1 MKKLFSILL
10 IFSFGLAT
18 TISAN
23 AKVLDLIEQDNPI
36 LRKVAINVT
45 SFDEQLETLKK
56 DMTDTLIKNNGVGIA
71 APQVG
76 KNMRIF
82 LIEYNNKITEY
93 INPTIII
100 KEGEQN
106 SVEGCLSLPGIW
118 GIVKR
123 PQYIKGKAF
132 NLSGKEFEFEA
143 NGDEACFICH
153 EYDHLDGK
161 LFTDFAIKTFTEK
174 QIMHT
179 CATFI
184 IGAITTLLIPTLYL
198 VFHYL
203 LV

>member
-1 MKKLFSILL
+1 MKKLFSIFL
-10 IFSFGLAT
+10 IFSFLLT
-18 TISAN
+18 TFSVN
-23 AKVLDLIEQDNPI
+23 AKVLDLVEQDNPI
-36 LRKVAINVT
+36 LRKVAINII
-45 SFDEQLETLKK
+45 SFDEQLKTLKK

-76 KNMRIF
+76 KNIRIF
-82 LIEYNNKITEY
+82 LIEYNDKITEY
-93 INPTIII
+93 INPTITF
-100 KEGEQN
+100 KQGEQN
-106 SVEGCLSLPGIW
+106 SIEGCLSIPEIW

-132 NLSGKEFEFEA
+132 NIEGKEFEFEA
-143 NGDEACFICH
+143 KGDEACFICH

-174 QIMHT
+174 QITRT
-179 CATFI
+179 CTTLL
-184 IGAITTLLIPTLYL
+184 IGSITTLLISTLYL